1 VGAALAAAF
10 SVVVGLP
17 TFRLRG
23 PYFTIA
29 TIGVGEAVRVIASGL
44 EFTGGSSGLR
54 MPPGTFDFN
63 ANYYAMVGLALLTL
77 ALVAWLQ
84 QHAFGLAL
92 EAIRQDIDAAEAL
105 GVHSTQAKLAAH
117 AISAALVAIAG
128 GVFATNF
135 QYISPGSVFDFR
147 LSLTIVLM
155 PIVGGMATI
164 TGPVLG
170 ALLFSYL
177 QIKLLASPTLRDSYL
192 FIYGGLLIVVMLFE
206 PKGIVGLWERLIGL
220 RPRRRAQ
227 PPVGR
232 PAVPAENGP
241 ILVVSSVSKRFG
253 GLLALDSVSFEV
265 QRGEIFSVIGPNG
278 AGKTTLFSCL
288 VGTYPPT
295 SGSVRFRGEELK
307 GLRNDQVVA
316 RGLVRT
322 HQIVKPFRDM
332 TVADNIRWACSTGG
346 CDCGARRRASGWT
359 RCSADA
365 AGPPGT
371 GQAGVLSI
379 GELKR
384 LEIARA
390 LATGPEVLCLDEVM
404 GG

>member
-1 VGAALAAAF
+1 MTALLRRHPALVPGVLFAAFLLLAPGFAERGTLNDLWNMAFFVVLASAWNLLGGFAGQVSLGYSAFVGIGAYTTVLLANAGWSPWLTLPVGAALAVAF
-10 SVVVGLP
+10 SVAVGLP

-105 GVHSTQAKLAAH
+105 GVNSTQAKLTAH
-117 AISAALVAIAG
+117 AISAALVAIG
-128 GVFATNF
+128 GGLFATNF

-227 PPVGR
+227 PPVGE
-232 PAVPAENGP
+232 A
-241 ILVVSSVSKRFG
+241 
-253 GLLALDSVSFEV
+253 
-265 QRGEIFSVIGPNG
+265 
-278 AGKTTLFSCL
+278 
-288 VGTYPPT
+288 
-295 SGSVRFRGEELK
+295 
-307 GLRNDQVVA
+307 
-316 RGLVRT
+316 
-322 HQIVKPFRDM
+322 
-332 TVADNIRWACSTGG
+332 
-346 CDCGARRRASGWT
+346 RRAS
-359 RCSADA
+359 
-365 AGPPGT
+365 
-371 GQAGVLSI
+371 
-379 GELKR
+379 
-384 LEIARA
+384 
-390 LATGPEVLCLDEVM
+390 
-404 GG
+404 